1 MASTK
6 TVALNLRISPE
17 KKAALVAMAITQR
30 VDVTKLVLPQID
42 LLLQEG
48 RGLPQALPVANNEGQ
63 GDDLAIAGNIN
74 FWPLPGDER
83 FIKHYAAARSLTTS
97 TVMRLILRSWR
108 TKNPA
113 LPKNE
118 LSLLAVT
125 SNQLAAIGRN
135 LNQLVK
141 LAHTG
146 VSPQQ
151 DTVIDLIDQAREEMR
166 HASETIDDI
175 VRTNQTSW
183 ESDYA

>member
-1 MASTK
+1 MASKK
-6 TVALNLRISPE
+6 TIYLHVRINPE
-17 KKAALVAMAITQR
+17 KKEALVALAKKQGMDLTA
-30 VDVTKLVLPQID
+30 LVLGHLDKLLHEGISD
-42 LLLQEG
+42 LPE
-48 RGLPQALPVANNEGQ
+48 PPTVDPEGQ
-63 GDDLAIAGNIN
+63 DDELVMAGNVN
-74 FWPLPGDER
+74 FWPLPGDEK
-83 FIKHYAAARSLTTS
+83 FIKHYAATRSLTTS
-97 TVMRLILRSWR
+97 TAMRLILRSWR
-108 TKNPA
+108 TKNPP

-141 LAHTG
+141 LAHSG

-151 DTVIDLIDQAREEMR
+151 DRVIGLIDQAREEMQR
-166 HASETIDDI
+166 ASETIDDI